1 LLHTGIPENPGQT
14 HFIYPLIS
22 LPYPY
27 FLYFLGIRQ
36 LRELLRKG
44 GEIEMLDERK
54 NNTTGIANTS
64 GTFWKDIG
72 KSAVSSALAGIML
85 GLLTKGVTVVFPKLK

>member
-1 LLHTGIPENPGQT
+1 
-14 HFIYPLIS
+14 
-22 LPYPY
+22 
-27 FLYFLGIRQ
+27 
-36 LRELLRKG
+36 LRKG

-54 NNTTGIANTS
+54 NNTTGIATS

>member
-1 LLHTGIPENPGQT
+1 
-14 HFIYPLIS
+14 
-22 LPYPY
+22 
-27 FLYFLGIRQ
+27 
-36 LRELLRKG
+36 
-44 GEIEMLDERK
+44 MLDERK
-54 NNTTGIANTS
+54 NNTTGIAS